1 MSHDTSLLLFAFVAI
16 VFLIFLI
23 AKWKLNAFVALV
35 LASLFVGFCSG
46 MNLADIA
53 KSFGEG
59 VGAVLSSVAIVVGLG
74 TILGKLLAESGGAE
88 VVARTLIKT
97 LGPKRLPWTMMVVA
111 FVVGM
116 PVWFTVGLVLLIP
129 IVFTVARETNTPLLT
144 LGIPLVAGL
153 SVAHGLV
160 PPHPGP
166 MVAIELLKA
175 DPGKTILYSLIVG
188 LPTAVIAGPI
198 FGRYIAK
205 KVQVE
210 LGGIG
215 AQLAKKSATGTLPGF
230 ALTLLTILAPILLM
244 MLATVVDVVSP
255 AHKENFAV
263 LIVSV
268 PIQKST
274 NVVRVIRE
282 INPTLSLPEAQ
293 RFLEASAPPLLGNLS
308 RSDAESARKR
318 LQEAGAAVRLQG
330 NRLREWSS
338 FLGHPTVAML
348 LGVLFAFY
356 SFGLARGFDKQQ
368 LSKFSEECLAP
379 VALVLLVVGA
389 GGGFSRVLM
398 HSGVSQAM
406 AELVKGADI
415 SLLCFGW
422 LVAALIRIATG
433 SATVAISTAAGIVAP
448 MAAGAPAT
456 NTELLIIAMGAGS
469 AILSHLNDGGF
480 WFVKEYLNMSV
491 PQTLKTWTVMETIVS
506 LVGLA
511 FVLLLDA
518 LL

>member
-188 LPTAVIAGPI
+188 LPTAVILWYG
-198 FGRYIAK
+198 GR
-205 KVQVE
+205 QVVASE
-210 LGGIG
+210 LTIG
-215 AQLAKKSATGTLPGF
+215 A
-230 ALTLLTILAPILLM
+230 LTQFMLYLGIMAMPVLSDDGTILGVVHLHDLM
-244 MLATVVDVVSP
+244 
-255 AHKENFAV
+255 
-263 LIVSV
+263 
-268 PIQKST
+268 
-274 NVVRVIRE
+274 R
-282 INPTLSLPEAQ
+282 
-293 RFLEASAPPLLGNLS
+293 
-308 RSDAESARKR
+308 
-318 LQEAGAAVRLQG
+318 AGAA
-330 NRLREWSS
+330 
-338 FLGHPTVAML
+338 
-348 LGVLFAFY
+348 
-356 SFGLARGFDKQQ
+356 
-368 LSKFSEECLAP
+368 
-379 VALVLLVVGA
+379 
-389 GGGFSRVLM
+389 
-398 HSGVSQAM
+398 
-406 AELVKGADI
+406 
-415 SLLCFGW
+415 
-422 LVAALIRIATG
+422 
-433 SATVAISTAAGIVAP
+433 
-448 MAAGAPAT
+448 
-456 NTELLIIAMGAGS
+456 
-469 AILSHLNDGGF
+469 
-480 WFVKEYLNMSV
+480 
-491 PQTLKTWTVMETIVS
+491 
-506 LVGLA
+506 
-511 FVLLLDA
+511 
-518 LL
+518 